1 MLEKGLHKCFSLRLQ
16 SIELVTWCLLYRH
29 KSRPHVNVV
38 DIASEAQVRVESS
51 VRPKANV
58 SRDSTSE
65 NLVASAATHE
75 TAVTKLIHLTGNS
88 SSKLSTFGRAMAG
101 MLPPVKKMR
110 LNQMFPSVLY
120 RKGNVPT
127 ELKVK
132 AERLDQTD
140 GSEKIAIQ
148 KEPRG
153 PEAENEMRVGPVE
166 EDGRESLKVYS
177 ELLSSSDSELS
188 GSELDLT
195 TRGHDSHFVLRSTG
209 LLAVSPQQIVLAL
222 LKNKAAEAD
231 MADGGQHRVD
241 EGLEGV
247 GREGLLERKKAL
259 FLAQAKSRSLDVE
272 ERGINR
278 TKPGQGSKAISDI
291 QVTESQF
298 KDVLRKKAFV
308 GHSDEKRCGV
318 MVRNAQKVEGES
330 VVTESPQKDVKHP
343 SGTDASDGAGDFPAI
358 VINDREMPIH
368 QPLIRRQSL
377 LKISHSEGSLSSSL
391 AASQENVMI
400 DLDELDLFDSQGPGG
415 STLMKLRIKMA
426 NLALPAMGMPENRHR
441 QLRELAKNNRLRSQ
455 LRFRELKT
463 RVILL

>member
-1 MLEKGLHKCFSLRLQ
+1 M
-16 SIELVTWCLLYRH
+16 TWCLLYRH

-51 VRPKANV
+51 VRPKPNV

-65 NLVASAATHE
+65 NLVASATTHE
-75 TAVTKLIHLTGNS
+75 TAVTKLIHLTGNP

-127 ELKVK
+127 ELKMK
-132 AERLDQTD
+132 ADRLDQTD
-140 GSEKIAIQ
+140 GSEKITIE
-148 KEPRG
+148 KEDEEPHG

-209 LLAVSPQQIVLAL
+209 LLAVSPQQIIVAL
-222 LKNKAAEAD
+222 LKHQVAEAD
-231 MADGGQHRVD
+231 MADGDQLVVD
-241 EGLEGV
+241 KGLEGA

-259 FLAQAKSRSLDVE
+259 LLAQAKSKSLDVV
-272 ERGINR
+272 ERGIDR

-291 QVTESQF
+291 QVRESQF
-298 KDVLRKKAFV
+298 KEVLRKKAFV

-318 MVRNAQKVEGES
+318 MVREAEKVKDEN
-330 VVTESPQKDVKHP
+330 VATESPQKDVKYL
-343 SGTDASDGAGDFPAI
+343 SGTATLDGAGDFPVI
-358 VINDREMPIH
+358 VINDRETPIH
-368 QPLIRRQSL
+368 QPLIRRHSL

-391 AASQENVMI
+391 AVSQENVMI
-400 DLDELDLFDSQGPGG
+400 DLDDLDLFDSQGPGG
-415 STLMKLRIKMA
+415 SALTKLRVKMA

-441 QLRELAKNNRLRSQ
+441 QLREQAKNNKLRSQ